1 MYIILGYKHKK
12 IYNLKS
18 KSKMDLP
25 NYKENIRESER
36 LLLYIVGQSM

>member
-1 MYIILGYKHKK
+1 MYVILGYKYKR

-18 KSKMDLP
+18 KSKMDPL

-36 LLLYIVGQSM
+36 LFLYSVGQSM